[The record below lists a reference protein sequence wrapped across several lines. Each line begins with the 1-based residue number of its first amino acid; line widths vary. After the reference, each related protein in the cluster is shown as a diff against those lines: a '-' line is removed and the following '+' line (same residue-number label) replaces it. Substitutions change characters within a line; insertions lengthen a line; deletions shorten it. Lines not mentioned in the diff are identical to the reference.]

1 MKKLLS
7 VFVTLFV
14 LACPV
19 ILASCS
25 NSSIGNPLARKSA
38 DASSST
44 ADTDGD
50 GLDDGLELLYG
61 TSAVLAD
68 TDGDGMS
75 DAQEIQQL
83 GFDPAI
89 DPIRFN
95 PLVADIPQLAI
106 VLKSPPIVTLQLT
119 DSVGVSKSF
128 SVTKDQEYAVTI
140 DQAFTDSTVDT
151 IEVSQT
157 ASNATEFVNGAPV
170 DTTISY
176 DINKTIT
183 QDVSFSYS
191 KTQTV
196 ENVVA
201 ITEAEAFSET
211 REIVASGGI
220 LKVVVGF
227 ANVGNVPFI
236 IQHVILSAVIP
247 DPLHPGVFFPVGD
260 LILDTGFNYTQFE
273 PVTLAPGQSFP
284 IINYINATLDLETA
298 KLLLRNPGELIIT
311 VATLELSDLNGVPLP
326 FNFTDIMARDALFVI
341 DYAGKRLPEKYF
353 VATNSNPL
361 NPGVTA
367 GHTLRDILRI
377 PFETNSASGNQTG
390 SLTGLRN
397 DPNVRA
403 SGPNAFWLV
412 VQTRNNGLGNVVT
425 TYDPRAGDFDFEN
438 ILLKAGDVLFL
449 VWMEDKDGDGIFS
462 RQERLL
468 GTSDLNADSDG
479 DGWSDFYELHVSLTD
494 PTKADT
500 DGDGVIDSKDAY
512 PLDRARW

>member
-1 MKKLLS
+1 MKKLSPILL
-7 VFVTLFV
+7 TL
-14 LACPV
+14 LLLICV
-19 ILASCS
+19 ILVSSCS
-25 NSSIGNPLARKSA
+25 NSSIRNPFARKA
-38 DASSST
+38 AATDST

-50 GLDDGLELLYG
+50 GLTDDLELLYG
-61 TSAVLAD
+61 TSPVLAD
-68 TDGDGMS
+68 TDGDGIS
-75 DAQEIQQL
+75 DYDEIVKL
-83 GFDPAI
+83 GFDPNI

-106 VLKSPPIVTLQLT
+106 VLKSPPIVTLVLT

-140 DQAFTDSTVDT
+140 DQAYTNSTVDT
-151 IEVSQT
+151 IELSQT
-157 ASNATEFVNGAPV
+157 ASNATTFTNGVPG
-170 DTTISY
+170 DPTISF

-201 ITEAEAFSET
+201 ITEAETFSQT

-220 LKVVVGF
+220 LKIVVGF
-227 ANVGNVPFI
+227 ENVGNVPFI

-247 DPLHPGVFFPVGD
+247 DPTHPGVFFPVGD
-260 LILDTGFNYTQFE
+260 LILDTGLNYTQFE

-284 IINYINATLDLETA
+284 IINYINTTLDLETA

-311 VATLELSDLNGVPLP
+311 VATLELSDLNGVPLA
-326 FNFTDIMARDALFVI
+326 FNFTDIMARDALIVI

-353 VATNSNPL
+353 VAANSNPL

-367 GHTLRDILRI
+367 GHALRDILRI
-377 PFETNSASGNQTG
+377 PFETANSAS
-390 SLTGLRN
+390 LIGLRN
-397 DPNVRA
+397 DPNFQA

-425 TYDPRAGDFDFEN
+425 RFDPRAGDFDFEN

-479 DGWSDFYELHVSLTD
+479 DGWSDFYEVFVSHTD

-512 PLDRARW
+512 PLDPTRW

>member
-1 MKKLLS
+1 MKKLWSAILMLFMLS
-7 VFVTLFV
+7 GPILFS
-14 LACPV
+14 A
-19 ILASCS
+19 CS
-25 NSSIGNPLARKSA
+25 NTAVSNPFARKSA
-38 DASSST
+38 DAASST

-50 GLDDGLELLYG
+50 GLVDDLEHLYG
-61 TSAVLAD
+61 TSPVLAD

-83 GFDPAI
+83 GFDPNI

-106 VLKSPPIVTLQLT
+106 VLKSPPIVTLILS

-140 DQAFTDSTVDT
+140 DEAYTDSTVDT
-151 IEVSQT
+151 IALSQT
-157 ASNATEFVNGAPV
+157 ASNSTTFTNGVPG
-170 DTTISY
+170 DPTISY

-183 QDVSFSYS
+183 QDVSFTYS

-196 ENVVA
+196 ENLVA
-201 ITEAEAFSET
+201 ITEAEAFSAT
-211 REIVASGGI
+211 RDITASGGI
-220 LKVVVGF
+220 LKIVVGF
-227 ANVGNVPFI
+227 ENVGDVPFI

-247 DPLHPGVFFPVGD
+247 DPSHPGVFFPVGD

-326 FNFTDIMARDALFVI
+326 FNFTDIMARDALIVI
-341 DYAGKRLPEKYF
+341 DYAGKRRPEKYF
-353 VATNSNPL
+353 VAANSNPL

-367 GHTLRDILRI
+367 GHALRDILRI
-377 PFETNSASGNQTG
+377 PFEAANSAS
-390 SLTGLRN
+390 LIGLRN
-397 DPNVRA
+397 DPTVRA

-438 ILLKAGDVLFL
+438 ILLKAGDELFL

-468 GTSDLNADSDG
+468 GTSDLIADSDG
-479 DGWSDFYELHVSLTD
+479 DGWSDFYEVYVSHTD

-512 PLDRARW
+512 PLDPSRW